1 MKKENIFKLS
11 ITAILVAI
19 IAIMSFTPLGYL
31 KIGLLSITFLTVPI
45 IIGAVTNG
53 PGVGALLGFAFGI
66 TSFIQCFGMDA
77 FGVALMQI
85 SPWKTA
91 FMCIVPRTLMG
102 LICGLCYKGLSNTK
116 LPSPVKYALSGITA
130 PLFNTLLFMGT
141 LIMFFWK
148 SEYIQ
153 SVADSLGASSIIKF
167 LVALVGVNGVLELVV
182 CPIVATLILIPL
194 HKAVSKNI
202 KF

>member
-45 IIGAVTNG
+45 IIGAVTSG
-53 PGVGALLGFAFGI
+53 PGVGAILGFAFGI

-102 LICGLCYKGLSNTK
+102 LICGFCYKGLSNTK

-141 LIMFFWK
+141 LILFFWK

-194 HKAVSKNI
+194 HKAVSKYI

>member
-102 LICGLCYKGLSNTK
+102 LICGLCYKGLSTTK

-141 LIMFFWK
+141 LILFFWK

-194 HKAVSKNI
+194 HKAVSKYI

>member
-102 LICGLCYKGLSNTK
+102 LICGFCYKGLSNTK

-130 PLFNTLLFMGT
+130 PLFNTILFMGT
-141 LIMFFWK
+141 LILFFWK